1 MRSCFV
7 CVCVCVRV
15 RARVFVCVRVL
26 IIVQTLRSVQSR
38 GKFPCKYL
46 AWAVYSLLFPSHTS
60 YAGLGADQG
69 DHKTHRCTSLF
80 EHNFV
85 IQTKMNRDIS
95 EHHTSNNKTKKKK
108 KKKKQQQQQQKQHHE
123 HLNLW
128 QNSPRINKKFRT
140 TIRMSAYCVILKTTP
155 DSCYWNVVSTCP
167 KRDEGMW

>member
-1 MRSCFV
+1 MRA
-7 CVCVCVRV
+7 CVNHSPNSTFC
-15 RARVFVCVRVL
+15 A
-26 IIVQTLRSVQSR
+26 ITWQISVQIFSM
-38 GKFPCKYL
+38 G
-46 AWAVYSLLFPSHTS
+46 SIQSSFPSHTS

-95 EHHTSNNKTKKKK
+95 EHHTSNNKTKKTNKK
-108 KKKKQQQQQQKQHHE
+108 QTNKQQQQQQKQHHE